1 MHTVP
6 DESIQRP
13 SLEQTLESRITGL
26 VQRLAPPWLVQLSLR
41 LALAVPFWK
50 SGRLKWEG
58 FLELNE
64 TAITL
69 FTDVFQLH
77 LPGGP
82 YPFPLPATFAFLAGC
97 AEVILPALLVLGA
110 GARIAAV
117 GLLVMTCVVQLTV
130 PEGWAVHATWA
141 AMAMAVAAWGPGC
154 LSVDHLLGGRKIR
167 AVRPAQ
173 Y

>member
-6 DESIQRP
+6 DEILHRP
-13 SLEQTLESRITGL
+13 SLGSALQARVTPLI
-26 VQRLAPPWLVQLSLR
+26 QRLAQPWLVQLSLR

-50 SGRLKWEG
+50 SGMLKWEG
-58 FLELNE
+58 VLELNE
-64 TAITL
+64 TAVTL

-82 YPFPLPATFAFLAGC
+82 YPFPWPATFAFLAGC
-97 AEVILPALLVLGA
+97 AEVVLPVLLVLGM
-110 GARIAAV
+110 GTRIAAV
-117 GLLVMTCVVQLTV
+117 GLLLMTCVVQLTV

-141 AMAMAVAAWGPGC
+141 AMALAIAAWGPGR
-154 LSVDHLLGGRKIR
+154 LSVDRLLGGRK
-167 AVRPAQ
+167 APAARPAP